1 MASVDSKDHSKD
13 DSTTRVG
20 QAWAHPAM
28 QFLLETLCHW
38 SGEWERAT
46 GFSDGLGNAAKSLSA
61 SNGGACSLPFD
72 PLIARAR

>member
-28 QFLLETLCHW
+28 QFLLETL
-38 SGEWERAT
+38 SLVRRMGEGDGFQRRAVKR
-46 GFSDGLGNAAKSLSA
+46 GEVAFCKQWRGM
-61 SNGGACSLPFD
+61 
-72 PLIARAR
+72 LIAI

>member
-1 MASVDSKDHSKD
+1 MASVDSNDDSKD

-46 GFSDGLGNAAKSLSA
+46 GFSDGL
-61 SNGGACSLPFD
+61 
-72 PLIARAR
+72 